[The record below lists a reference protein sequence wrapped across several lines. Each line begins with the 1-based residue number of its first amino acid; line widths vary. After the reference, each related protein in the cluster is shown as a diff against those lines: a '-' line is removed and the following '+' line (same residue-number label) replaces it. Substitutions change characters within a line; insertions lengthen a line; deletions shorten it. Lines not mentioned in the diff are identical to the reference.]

1 LRAGDAY
8 SPEDRHVAGVWSESR
23 MRIASVLAVAALIAP
38 LPAFAHPKLVS
49 ATPAPNAATAPTAR
63 LQLVFSEK
71 LVAQF
76 SGAEVVMTDMPGMK
90 MRGPVRMPVKA
101 SIAEDGKTLVLT
113 LAKPL
118 PKGSYR
124 VDWHVVSIDTHRVK
138 GNYSF
143 KVQ

>member
-1 LRAGDAY
+1 
-8 SPEDRHVAGVWSESR
+8 
-23 MRIASVLAVAALIAP
+23 MRFAFVLAAAALVAP

-49 ATPAPNAATAPTAR
+49 ATPAPNATTAATAR
-63 LQLVFSEK
+63 LQLVFSER

-76 SGAEVVMTDMPGMK
+76 SGADVVMTEMPGMK
-90 MRGPVRMPVKA
+90 MHGPMKMPVKA
-101 SIAEDGKTLVLT
+101 SLAEDGKTLVLT

-124 VDWHVVSIDTHRVK
+124 VDWRVVSADTHRVQ

>member
-1 LRAGDAY
+1 
-8 SPEDRHVAGVWSESR
+8 
-23 MRIASVLAVAALIAP
+23 MRFAPVLAIAALVAP

-63 LQLVFSEK
+63 LQLVFSER

-76 SGAEVVMTDMPGMK
+76 SGAEIVMTEMPGMK
-90 MRGPVRMPVKA
+90 MPVKA
-101 SIAEDGKTLVLT
+101 SVAEGGKTLMLT

-124 VDWHVVSIDTHRVK
+124 VDWHVVSADTHRVQ

>member
-1 LRAGDAY
+1 
-8 SPEDRHVAGVWSESR
+8 
-23 MRIASVLAVAALIAP
+23 MRFASVLAAAALIAP
-38 LPAFAHPKLVS
+38 LPALAHPKLVS
-49 ATPAPNAATAPTAR
+49 ATPAPNATTDATAR
-63 LQLVFSEK
+63 LQLVFSER

-76 SGAEVVMTDMPGMK
+76 SGADVVMTEMPGMK
-90 MRGPVRMPVKA
+90 MHGPMKMPVKA
-101 SIAEDGKTLVLT
+101 SLAEDGKTLVLT

-124 VDWHVVSIDTHRVK
+124 VDWRVVSADTHRVQ